1 MHRIIGILL
10 VCLAFLHATAGV
22 VAEEREARTNDDM
35 RYASRISYMDRDLG
49 PSFDTRS
56 LLSYPP
62 FVALASEGN
71 KNLEPCIKFLSQEGR
86 NMNERMIALLSMHR
100 LGVRDYTKFLR
111 ELTNLFDQGRVS
123 ADELGDA
130 AIPSKVWSTVTIDN
144 FKNDEV
150 RSVLSEIARRRVGE
164 GVKESI
170 QVILSGDAKLHRDAP
185 CGC

>member
-1 MHRIIGILL
+1 
-10 VCLAFLHATAGV
+10 
-22 VAEEREARTNDDM
+22 
-35 RYASRISYMDRDLG
+35 MDRDLG

-123 ADELGDA
+123 GDELTNA
-130 AIPSKVWSTVTIDN
+130 ALLGKAWTTVIEDN

-150 RSVLSEIARRRVGE
+150 RNALSEIARRTVEE
-164 GVKESI
+164 GVKKSI
-170 QVILSGDAKLHRDAP
+170 QVILSGEEKLYRPAP

>member
-1 MHRIIGILL
+1 MGRVLVMHRIIGIHL

-22 VAEEREARTNDDM
+22 AAEEREARTNDDM

-62 FVALASEGN
+62 FDALASEGN
-71 KNLEPCIKFLSQEGR
+71 KTLEPCIKFLSQEGR

-150 RSVLSEIARRRVGE
+150 RSVLSEIARRR
-164 GVKESI
+164 
-170 QVILSGDAKLHRDAP
+170 
-185 CGC
+185 